1 MRLLRPKT
9 AAVIFAL
16 CLYAMS
22 PSSPAVAAHPAVAY
36 RYFVV
41 SKEMGRE
48 SESSGMRVVGPELFA
63 GETSQDIPWSAFAER
78 IPWPFKGIDGGSAD
92 AIFTMTDE
100 STPPAVSI
108 MRLRS
113 EGEPTIG
120 QRRCSVFSLSIHGGS
135 DEGGD
140 FSGDFR
146 RASLEGKGRAMIC
159 PGESLPRALHYE
171 IERRVAP
178 ALWEMRSKDE
188 AIVSRID
195 AAWAAMP

>member
-1 MRLLRPKT
+1 MRVHFTKALAAIIALL
-9 AAVIFAL
+9 
-16 CLYAMS
+16 LYAIS
-22 PSSPAVAAHPAVAY
+22 PSSPAVAAHPAGAY
-36 RYFVV
+36 QYFVV

-48 SESSGMRVVGPELFA
+48 SELSGMRVVGPELLA
-63 GETSQDIPWSAFAER
+63 GETSQEISWSALAQR
-78 IPWPFKGIDGGSAD
+78 MPWPFKEVDGGSAD
-92 AIFTMTDE
+92 AIFKMTDE
-100 STPPAVSI
+100 STPSAVFV

-120 QRRCSVFSLSIHGGS
+120 QRRCNSFSLSIHGGS

-146 RASLEGKGRAMIC
+146 RVSLEGKGRALMC

-178 ALWEMRSKDE
+178 ALWEIRSKDE